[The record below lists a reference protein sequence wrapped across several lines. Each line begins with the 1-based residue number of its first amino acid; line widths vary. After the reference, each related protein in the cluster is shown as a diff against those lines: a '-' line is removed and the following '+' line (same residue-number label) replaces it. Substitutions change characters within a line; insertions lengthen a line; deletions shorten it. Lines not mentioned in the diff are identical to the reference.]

1 MPAQRT
7 TGLLSD
13 LGVITEDLT
22 DLEDFLDKN
31 DGFRGRIQSCI
42 TELEEI
48 VGEAKEELAEEE
60 KEEEEEVEE
69 EGEEEAEEDEGE
81 DDAPTSPGLT
91 QDDNRQA
98 FED

>member
-1 MPAQRT
+1 MPPAQLT
-7 TGLLSD
+7 TDLLNTIGE
-13 LGVITEDLT
+13 LVEDIT
-22 DLEDFLDKN
+22 DLENFLDKN

-42 TELEEI
+42 SELEEI
-48 VGEAKEELAEEE
+48 VEEAKEENEPQD
-60 KEEEEEVEE
+60 EEEEVEE
-69 EGEEEAEEDEGE
+69 EEDEEDEGE